1 MLCGLFGS
9 DCMADDRDK
18 VSDQYPI
25 TAVTQHDLQAEPAQY
40 QKNPKGKNPMSPK
53 TRGKEIHKAGAQ
65 RQEKNCAPVN
75 PVNPPLLFFSGHHP
89 TMPAFWKCF
98 LSRRW
103 PNNVPRIARTAVM
116 TIPKSMSAG
125 EVTIESCI
133 FKVFASKPL
142 LAAIS

>member
-1 MLCGLFGS
+1 MERTDQELVRIEKANRIREMGMDPFGHRF
-9 DCMADDRDK
+9 D
-18 VSDQYPI
+18 
-25 TAVTQHDLQAEPAQY
+25 
-40 QKNPKGKNPMSPK
+40 
-53 TRGKEIHKAGAQ
+53 KAGAQ

-125 EVTIESCI
+125 EVTIENCI
-133 FKVFASKPL
+133 FSVLASKPL
-142 LAAIS
+142 LTAIS